1 LERFMTD
8 TAHKLTVQRDDQPG
22 RHVLIL
28 AGQID
33 EHASLVTLAPSLRSP
48 VVVDLEGVT
57 FINSLGVR
65 AWVDL
70 LEALRA
76 RGIPV
81 TLARC
86 SEAMV
91 DQMNVIMEVRGH
103 AKIESFYAP
112 YTCTAC
118 GLEERGLLQMA
129 LHGDALARARPPQ
142 LPCPSCRGAMSYD
155 DIPAR
160 ALLFLE

>member
-1 LERFMTD
+1 MTD
-8 TAHKLTVQRDDQPG
+8 GSDGDKLSVQRDDQPG
-22 RHVLIL
+22 RHVLFFS
-28 AGQID
+28 GRID
-33 EHASLVTLAPSLRSP
+33 EHTSLVKLAPSLHAP
-48 VVVDLEGVT
+48 VVVDLEGVM

-65 AWVDL
+65 AWVEF
-70 LEALRA
+70 LEVLRA

-103 AKIESFYAP
+103 AKIDSFFAP
-112 YTCTAC
+112 YTCTVC
-118 GLEERGLLQMA
+118 GLESRGLLQLSAHGQA
-129 LHGDALARARPPQ
+129 LSQGRPPQ